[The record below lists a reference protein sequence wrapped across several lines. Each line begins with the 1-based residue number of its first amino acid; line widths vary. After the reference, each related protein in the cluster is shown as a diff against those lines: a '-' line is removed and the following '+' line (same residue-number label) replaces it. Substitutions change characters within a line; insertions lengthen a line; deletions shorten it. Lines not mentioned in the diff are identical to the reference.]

1 MTIDPRLAERRRE
14 VAEDR
19 ARRNVGRLIKFLG
32 AAAMAG
38 GLVWLFLSPWLSVAS
53 VTTTGIAASTAAA
66 TLAERGV
73 VEGAPMIMI
82 RSGDVEAALETDP
95 WVRESDVELDWPQT
109 VLVRIEERVPTAW
122 VETDEGWGVYAI
134 DGVRLTTG
142 AEPDPSMPWVQIG
155 GVVAT
160 AAEPGAEL
168 LGSLEFAANLSE
180 ELRPGATLRT
190 EAGGELWAEVGGYQV
205 RLGRPVDMGEKA
217 LSLSAL
223 IREQPPAGSTL
234 NLIAPTN
241 PAISPS

>member
-19 ARRNVGRLIKFLG
+19 ARRNVGRLIKFLVAASVAG
-32 AAAMAG
+32 A
-38 GLVWLFLSPWLSVAS
+38 LVWLFLSPWLSVAS
-53 VTTTGIAASTAAA
+53 VTTTGIAASTGAAIL
-66 TLAERGV
+66 TEQGV

-82 RSGDVEAALETDP
+82 RSAAVEAALETDP

-109 VLVRIEERVPTAW
+109 VVVKVEERTPTAW
-122 VETDEGWGVYAI
+122 AETDEGWGLYAI
-134 DGVRLTTG
+134 DGVRLTT
-142 AEPDPSMPWVQIG
+142 APDPDPAMPWIQIG

-160 AAEPGAEL
+160 ALEPTPEL

-180 ELRPGATLRT
+180 ELRPGANLRT

-205 RLGRPVDMGEKA
+205 RLGRPVEMGEKA
-217 LSLSAL
+217 LSLAAL
-223 IREQPPAGSTL
+223 IREQPATGSIL

-241 PAISPS
+241 PAVSPS